1 MVLRGRGLLRV
12 VEEVWMLSCLGFG
25 GKVYK
30 PLPYTSIGVGE
41 VSEKT
46 LKTPK
51 KIEDV
56 QAHTNSS
63 ARVGNEGCVSAEE
76 WGLEVQRKIV
86 KWAEDL
92 DLSPN
97 KYCPHCGKMFNYG
110 DEVAEVSGDLVIVFH
125 LECFKEVFEE
135 GDR

>member
-12 VEEVWMLSCLGFG
+12 VEEVWMSSCLGFG

-46 LKTPK
+46 LKTPEK
-51 KIEDV
+51 TEDV
-56 QAHTNSS
+56 QAAANSS
-63 ARVGNEGCVSAEE
+63 ACSSNEGCVSAEE
-76 WGLEVQRKIV
+76 FGVSVNKKVI

-92 DLSPN
+92 VDLPN
-97 KYCPHCGKMFNYG
+97 NYCPHCGKGFWYD

-125 LECFKEVFEE
+125 YKCFKEVFEE